1 MIDKRYVFQA
11 QAGPYLF
18 RFLCIFL
25 PFLMKSNL
33 RHKDQRHRKCDA
45 KRKRLIA
52 HIRAGNQVFSLLIFN
67 ADTHISFRF

>member
-11 QAGPYLF
+11 QAAPYLYG
-18 RFLCIFL
+18 FLCIFL
-25 PFLMKSNL
+25 PFLMKSKL

-52 HIRAGNQVFSLLIFN
+52 RIRAGNQAFSLLVFIV
-67 ADTHISFRF
+67 DTHISFRF